1 MQQNSGNLIAAVDI
15 GTTKVC
21 TVIAEVHEDEINVIG
36 VGWQEN
42 TGVSKGSINNIAET
56 TEAIRKSVQKAED
69 MAKSKIDMVIASISG
84 KHIMGMRGHGEI
96 ALSNQK
102 QKEITEDDK
111 RRAMEGATSVR
122 MSQERETLHVVP
134 TQYVVDAQDEI
145 DDPLGMTGMKLEVDA
160 YMITGSLTAIDNVK
174 KVVERAGYGCENII
188 LQGLASAHS
197 VLYPDE
203 KEVGVLL
210 IDIGGGTTDL
220 SLYYRKSLRFV
231 RVIPVGG
238 QLITNDIVQG
248 LQTPKAVAE
257 LLKKKYGLLETD
269 APIPVDSMG
278 LPLAVP
284 DEYIEVPDMGSSK
297 VEKVERKILAKFI
310 KPRVQELIMFVE
322 EELKK
327 EGIDRAMYA
336 GGIVLTGGTS
346 LLKGIDVLFKEE
358 MKLRVRVG
366 APLKE
371 KIVGLYDIV
380 SSPEWATVMGLIEYY
395 VREHSREASF
405 SSGGGGNKVS
415 GSVWAW
421 IKKNI
426 LDKI

>member
-21 TVIAEVHEDEINVIG
+21 TVIAEVNDQEINVIG

-42 TGVSKGSINNIAET
+42 NGVSKGSIINIAET
-56 TEAIRKSVQKAED
+56 TDAIRKSVQKAED
-69 MAKSKIDMVIASISG
+69 MAKSKIDMVLASISG
-84 KHIMGMRGHGEI
+84 KHVIGMKGHGEI
-96 ALSNQK
+96 ALSNQR

-111 RRAMEGATSVR
+111 RRALEGATSVR

-134 TQYVVDAQDEI
+134 TQYIVDAQDEI

-197 VLYPDE
+197 ILYPDE

-257 LLKKKYGLLETD
+257 LLKKKYGLLESD
-269 APIPVDSMG
+269 SPAPVDSMG
-278 LPLAVP
+278 LSLSTP

-297 VEKVERKILAKFI
+297 VEKVERKMLAKFI
-310 KPRVQELIMFVE
+310 KPRVQELIRFVE

-358 MKLRVRVG
+358 MNLRVRVG

-380 SSPEWATVMGLIEYY
+380 SSPEWATVIGLIEYY
-395 VREHSREASF
+395 VREHGREAIHTGG
-405 SSGGGGNKVS
+405 SGKAMGGI
-415 GSVWAW
+415 WTW

-426 LDKI
+426 IDKI

>member
-1 MQQNSGNLIAAVDI
+1 MQQNDGNLIAAVDI

-21 TVIAEVHEDEINVIG
+21 TVIAEVHDQEINVIG

-56 TEAIRKSVQKAED
+56 TEAIKKSVQKAED
-69 MAKSKIDMVIASISG
+69 MAKSKIDMVLASISG
-84 KHIMGMRGHGEI
+84 KHIMGMKGHGEI
-96 ALSNQK
+96 ALSNQR

-134 TQYVVDAQDEI
+134 IQYIVDAQDEI

-188 LQGLASAHS
+188 LQGLASAHA

-203 KEVGVLL
+203 KDVGVLL
-210 IDIGGGTTDL
+210 LDIGGGTTDI

-238 QLITNDIVQG
+238 QFITNDIVQG
-248 LQTPKAVAE
+248 LQTPKSVAE
-257 LLKKKYGLLETD
+257 LLKRKYGLLESD
-269 APIPVDSMG
+269 NPAQVDSMG
-278 LPLAVP
+278 LSINMP
-284 DEYIEVPDMGSSK
+284 EEFIEVPDMGSSR
-297 VEKVERKILAKFI
+297 VEKVDRKMLAKFI
-310 KPRVQELIMFVE
+310 KPRVQELIRFVE

-336 GGIVLTGGTS
+336 GGVVLTGGTS
-346 LLKGIDVLFKEE
+346 LLKGIDTLFKEE
-358 MKLRVRVG
+358 MRLRVRVG

-380 SSPEWATVMGLIEYY
+380 SSPEWATVIGLIEYY
-395 VREHSREASF
+395 VREHEHESP
-405 SSGGGGNKVS
+405 SSPGRGNK
-415 GSVWAW
+415 GLGGAWAW

-426 LDKI
+426 LDKL

>member
-1 MQQNSGNLIAAVDI
+1 MQQNGGNLIAAVDI

-21 TVIAEVHEDEINVIG
+21 TVIAEVHDQEINVIG

-42 TGVSKGSINNIAET
+42 NGVSKGSINNIAET

-69 MAKSKIDMVIASISG
+69 MAKSKIDMVLASISG
-84 KHIMGMRGHGEI
+84 KHIIGMKGHGEI
-96 ALSNQK
+96 ALSNQR

-134 TQYVVDAQDEI
+134 IQYIVDAQDEI

-203 KEVGVLL
+203 KDVGVLL
-210 IDIGGGTTDL
+210 LDIGGGTTDI

-238 QLITNDIVQG
+238 QFITNDIVQG
-248 LQTPKAVAE
+248 LQTPKSVAE
-257 LLKKKYGLLETD
+257 LLKKKYGLLESENP
-269 APIPVDSMG
+269 APVDSMG
-278 LPLAVP
+278 LSISQP
-284 DEYIEVPDMGSSK
+284 DEFIEVPDMGSSR
-297 VEKVERKILAKFI
+297 VEKVERKMLAKFI
-310 KPRVQELIMFVE
+310 KPRVQELIRFVE

-327 EGIDRAMYA
+327 EGIDRSMYA
-336 GGIVLTGGTS
+336 GGVVLTGGTA
-346 LLKGIDVLFKEE
+346 LLKGIDTLFKEE
-358 MKLRVRVG
+358 MNLRVRVG

-380 SSPEWATVMGLIEYY
+380 SSPEWATVIGLIEYY
-395 VREHSREASF
+395 VREHGRESTF
-405 SSGGGGNKVS
+405 TDGGGNKAMD
-415 GSVWAW
+415 GFWAW